1 MAAVKDDFIS
11 LTDPCVLAVVGPSE
25 RYLAMIEGAFKV
37 LVEMPGGG
45 LVISGDA
52 RARQKAKAVI
62 VTLADMYDQGVD
74 IAEADVRRLINE
86 PHLTGGKAEKAK
98 TVMPFDQRPNESR
111 NVIVMGRHGAIAA
124 KTAGQAAY
132 IHELATNDL
141 VFALGPAG
149 SGKTFLAVAQG
160 VSLLLKGAVDKLI
173 ITRPAVEAGERL
185 GFLPGD
191 LNEKIDPYLTP
202 IWGALDDILG
212 PQLLAKKRETRE
224 IEVAPLAY
232 MRGRTLSYAYV
243 IIDEAQNTTRMQMK
257 MILTRL
263 GEGSKMVVTGDPSQ
277 IDLPNRGDS
286 GLVHAVHLL
295 DQVEGVGKA
304 ELKAEDIVR
313 HELVARIV
321 RAYDNEYKS

>member
-1 MAAVKDDFIS
+1 
-11 LTDPCVLAVVGPSE
+11 
-25 RYLAMIEGAFKV
+25 MIEGAFKV

-45 LVISGDA
+45 MIVSGEPRA
-52 RARQKAKAVI
+52 RAKAKAVL
-62 VTLADMYDQGVD
+62 LALAELYDQGVE
-74 IAEADVRRLINE
+74 IGESDVRRLIEQPQTISDEGVTAPLN
-86 PHLTGGKAEKAK
+86 
-98 TVMPFDQRPNESR
+98 DQRAT
-111 NVIVMGRHGAIAA
+111 IVMGRRGAIAA

-132 IHELATNDL
+132 LGMLADRDL
-141 VFALGPAG
+141 TFALGPAG
-149 SGKTFLAVAQG
+149 SGKTFLAVAYG
-160 VSLLLKGAVDKLI
+160 VSLLLKGSVDKLI

-191 LNEKIDPYLTP
+191 LNEKVDPYLTP
-202 IWGALDDILG
+202 IWGALEDILG
-212 PQLLAKKRETRE
+212 AQVLAKKRETKE

-277 IDLPNRGDS
+277 IDLPNKSDS
-286 GLVHAVHLL
+286 GLTHAVSLL
-295 DQVEGVGKA
+295 GKLKGVGSSYLTA
-304 ELKAEDIVR
+304 DDIVR

-321 RAYDNEYKS
+321 RAYDGENKTDI

>member
-1 MAAVKDDFIS
+1 MPLAKDDFIPLS
-11 LTDPCVLAVVGPSE
+11 EACVLAVVGPSE
-25 RYLAMIEGAFKV
+25 RYLAMVEGAYNV
-37 LVEMPGGG
+37 LIEMPGGG
-45 LVISGDA
+45 LVVSGEV
-52 RARQKAKAVI
+52 RARQKARGVLEA
-62 VTLADMYDQGVD
+62 LAALYDQGVSLS
-74 IAEADVRRLINE
+74 EADVRRAIEQPLASGASAA
-86 PHLTGGKAEKAK
+86 GGTSADTRAA
-98 TVMPFDQRPNESR
+98 V
-111 NVIVMGRHGAIAA
+111 VMGRRGAVAA

-132 IHELATNDL
+132 LKELADKDL

-149 SGKTFLAVAQG
+149 SGKTFLAVAYG
-160 VSLLLKGAVDKLI
+160 VSLLLKGRVDRLV

-202 IWGALDDILG
+202 IWGALEDIIGAEAL
-212 PQLLAKKRETRE
+212 KKRRERNE

-232 MRGRTLSYAYV
+232 MRGRTLNYACV

-277 IDLPNRGDS
+277 IDLPNRNDS
-286 GLVHAVHLL
+286 GLTHAVGLL
-295 DQVEGVGKA
+295 GKVKGVGVA
-304 ELKAEDIVR
+304 ELTSEDIVR

-321 RAYDNEYKS
+321 RAYDNEHRNAFGGDG

>member
-1 MAAVKDDFIS
+1 MAATKDDFIS

-37 LVEMPGGG
+37 LIEMPGGG

-52 RARQKAKAVI
+52 RARQKAGSLIMALVE
-62 VTLADMYDQGVD
+62 LYDQGVA
-74 IAEADVRRLINE
+74 ITEADVRRLINQPTARE
-86 PHLTGGKAEKAK
+86 TT
-98 TVMPFDQRPNESR
+98 TVPNDSR
-111 NVIVMGRHGAIAA
+111 QTIVMGRRGAIAA

-132 IHELATNDL
+132 IKELATHDL

-149 SGKTFLAVAQG
+149 SGKTFLAVAHG

-212 PQLLAKKRETRE
+212 AQVLAKKRETKE

-277 IDLPNRGDS
+277 VDLPNRNDS
-286 GLVHAVHLL
+286 GLTHAMHLL
-295 DQVEGVGKA
+295 GGLKGIGVA
-304 ELKAEDIVR
+304 ELSAEDIVR

-321 RAYDNEYKS
+321 RAYDNEQKS

>member
-1 MAAVKDDFIS
+1 MPPAKDDFIPLS
-11 LTDPCVLAVVGPSE
+11 EGCVLAIVGPSE
-25 RYLAMIEGAFKV
+25 RYLAMIEGAYNV
-37 LVEMPGGG
+37 LIEMPGGG
-45 LVISGDA
+45 LVVSGEA
-52 RARQKAKAVI
+52 RARQKARAVI
-62 VTLADMYDQGVD
+62 EALANLYDQGVQLS
-74 IAEADVRRLINE
+74 EADVRRTIEQPLAAAASAGSVSVD
-86 PHLTGGKAEKAK
+86 TRAA
-98 TVMPFDQRPNESR
+98 
-111 NVIVMGRHGAIAA
+111 IVMGRRGAVAA

-132 IHELATNDL
+132 LKELAEKDL

-149 SGKTFLAVAQG
+149 SGKTFLAVAYG
-160 VSLLLKGAVDKLI
+160 VSLLLKGQVDKLV

-202 IWGALDDILG
+202 IWGALEDIIGSEALR
-212 PQLLAKKRETRE
+212 KRRERNE

-232 MRGRTLSYAYV
+232 MRGRTLNHACV

-277 IDLPNRGDS
+277 VDLPNRNDS
-286 GLVHAVHLL
+286 GLTHAVGLL
-295 DQVEGVGKA
+295 GKVKGVGVA
-304 ELKAEDIVR
+304 ELSAEDIVR

-321 RAYDNEYKS
+321 RAYDNEHKNAFGGAA

>member
-52 RARQKAKAVI
+52 RARQKAKAMI
-62 VTLADMYDQGVD
+62 VALADMYDQGVD
-74 IAEADVRRLINE
+74 IAEADVRRLINQ
-86 PHLTGGKAEKAK
+86 PQLTGGKSEKPQSA
-98 TVMPFDQRPNESR
+98 VPLDQRNT
-111 NVIVMGRHGAIAA
+111 IVMGRHGAIAA

-132 IHELATNDL
+132 IHELTTNDL

-149 SGKTFLAVAQG
+149 SGKTFLAVAHG

-313 HELVARIV
+313 HALVARIV

>member
-52 RARQKAKAVI
+52 RARQKAKAMI
-62 VTLADMYDQGVD
+62 VALADMYDQGVD
-74 IAEADVRRLINE
+74 IAEADVRRLINQ
-86 PHLTGGKAEKAK
+86 PQLTGGKSEKLQSA
-98 TVMPFDQRPNESR
+98 VPLDQRNT
-111 NVIVMGRHGAIAA
+111 IVMGRHGAIAA

-132 IHELATNDL
+132 IHELTTNDL

-149 SGKTFLAVAQG
+149 SGKTFLAVAHG

-313 HELVARIV
+313 HALVARIV

>member
-1 MAAVKDDFIS
+1 MAAVKDDFIN
-11 LTDPCVLAVVGPSE
+11 LTDACVLAVVGPSE

-52 RARQKAKAVI
+52 RARQKAKGVI
-62 VTLADMYDQGVD
+62 TTLADMYDQGVD

-86 PHLTGGKAEKAK
+86 PQLTGGKSEKTQTA
-98 TVMPFDQRPNESR
+98 VPLDQRNT
-111 NVIVMGRHGAIAA
+111 IVMGRRGAIAA

-132 IHELATNDL
+132 IHELARNDL

-149 SGKTFLAVAQG
+149 SGKTFLAVAHG

-212 PQLLAKKRETRE
+212 AQVLAKKRETKE

-295 DQVEGVGKA
+295 DKVEGVGKA

>member
-1 MAAVKDDFIS
+1 MAPVKEDFIALS
-11 LTDPCVLAVVGPSE
+11 DACVLAIAGPSE

-37 LVEMPGGG
+37 LIEMPGGG
-45 LVISGDA
+45 VIVSGDP
-52 RARQKAKAVI
+52 RARQKARTVI
-62 VTLADMYDQGVD
+62 VALAELYDQGVD
-74 IAEADVRRLINE
+74 ITEVDVRQLIEQPQVSDSDGAAISPQNDSR
-86 PHLTGGKAEKAK
+86 G
-98 TVMPFDQRPNESR
+98 TV
-111 NVIVMGRHGAIAA
+111 VMGRRGAIAA

-132 IHELATNDL
+132 LKELNDKDL

-149 SGKTFLAVAQG
+149 SGKTFLAVAHG
-160 VSLLLKGAVDKLI
+160 VSLLLKGRVDKLI

-212 PQLLAKKRETRE
+212 AQVLAKKRETKE

-277 IDLPNRGDS
+277 IDLPNRNDS
-286 GLVHAVHLL
+286 GLTHAMGLL
-295 DQVEGVGKA
+295 GTLKGIGVA
-304 ELKAEDIVR
+304 ELSAEDIVR

-321 RAYDNEYKS
+321 RAYDNEHKNAFGAAG

>member
-1 MAAVKDDFIS
+1 MPAVKDNFIPLS
-11 LTDPCVLAVVGPSE
+11 EACVLAVVGPSE
-25 RYLAMIEGAFKV
+25 RYLAMIEGAYNV
-37 LVEMPGGG
+37 LIEMPGGG
-45 LVISGDA
+45 LVVSGEA
-52 RARQKAKAVI
+52 RARQKAGAVI
-62 VTLADMYDQGVD
+62 EALAALYDQGVSLG
-74 IAEADVRRLINE
+74 EADVRR
-86 PHLTGGKAEKAK
+86 
-98 TVMPFDQRPNESR
+98 
-111 NVIVMGRHGAIAA
+111 VIEQPAGAAASAGATSADTRAAVVMGRRGAVAA

-132 IHELATNDL
+132 LKELADKDL

-149 SGKTFLAVAQG
+149 SGKTFLAVAYG
-160 VSLLLKGAVDKLI
+160 VSLLLKGRVDKLV

-202 IWGALDDILG
+202 IWGALEDIIGAEAL
-212 PQLLAKKRETRE
+212 KKRRERNE

-232 MRGRTLSYAYV
+232 MRGRTLNYACV

-277 IDLPNRGDS
+277 IDLPNRNDS
-286 GLVHAVHLL
+286 GLTHAVGLL
-295 DQVEGVGKA
+295 GKVKGVGVA
-304 ELKAEDIVR
+304 ELTAEDIVR

-321 RAYDNEYKS
+321 RAYDNEHKNAFGGE

>member
-45 LVISGDA
+45 LIVSGDA
-52 RARQKAKAVI
+52 RARQKARSVI
-62 VTLADMYDQGVD
+62 VALADMYDQGID
-74 IAEADVRRLINE
+74 ITEMDVRNLINAPQTIE
-86 PHLTGGKAEKAK
+86 PEGYSVPL
-98 TVMPFDQRPNESR
+98 DQRNT
-111 NVIVMGRHGAIAA
+111 IVMGRRGAIAA

-132 IHELATNDL
+132 LHELATNDL

-149 SGKTFLAVAQG
+149 SGKTFLAVAHG

-212 PQLLAKKRETRE
+212 AQTLAKKREARE

-295 DQVEGVGKA
+295 DKVKGVGKA
-304 ELKAEDIVR
+304 ELHAEDIVR

>member
-1 MAAVKDDFIS
+1 MAGGKEDFIA
-11 LTDPCVLAVVGPSE
+11 LTDACVLAIAGPAE

-37 LVEMPGGG
+37 LIEMPGGG
-45 LVISGDA
+45 LIVSGDP
-52 RARQKAKAVI
+52 RARQRARAVI
-62 VTLADMYDQGVD
+62 IALSELYDQGVD
-74 IAEADVRRLINE
+74 LTEADIRRVIE
-86 PHLTGGKAEKAK
+86 QPASSDDK
-98 TVMPFDQRPNESR
+98 TVVPSPQNDQRNT
-111 NVIVMGRHGAIAA
+111 IVMGRRGAITA

-132 IHELATNDL
+132 LKELADKDL

-149 SGKTFLAVAQG
+149 SGKTFMAVAHG
-160 VSLLLKGAVDKLI
+160 VSLLLSRRVDKLI

-212 PQLLAKKRETRE
+212 PQVLAKKRETKE

-277 IDLPNRGDS
+277 VDLPNRNDS
-286 GLVHAVHLL
+286 GLTHAVGLL
-295 DQVEGVGKA
+295 GQVKGVGVA
-304 ELKAEDIVR
+304 ELSAEDIVR

-321 RAYDNEYKS
+321 KAYDNEHKNAFGDKV

>member
-1 MAAVKDDFIS
+1 MATAKDDFIN

-45 LVISGDA
+45 LVVSGDA

-86 PHLTGGKAEKAK
+86 PQLTDGKSEKTQTA
-98 TVMPFDQRPNESR
+98 VPLDQRNT
-111 NVIVMGRHGAIAA
+111 IVMGRRGAIAA

-132 IHELATNDL
+132 IHELASNDL

-149 SGKTFLAVAQG
+149 SGKTFLAVAHG

-185 GFLPGD
+185 GFCRV
-191 LNEKIDPYLTP
+191 ISM
-202 IWGALDDILG
+202 
-212 PQLLAKKRETRE
+212 KRL
-224 IEVAPLAY
+224 I
-232 MRGRTLSYAYV
+232 RT
-243 IIDEAQNTTRMQMK
+243 
-257 MILTRL
+257 
-263 GEGSKMVVTGDPSQ
+263 
-277 IDLPNRGDS
+277 
-286 GLVHAVHLL
+286 
-295 DQVEGVGKA
+295 
-304 ELKAEDIVR
+304 
-313 HELVARIV
+313 
-321 RAYDNEYKS
+321 

>member
-1 MAAVKDDFIS
+1 MAPVKDDFIS
-11 LTDPCVLAVVGPSE
+11 LNEDCVLAVVGPSE

-45 LVISGDA
+45 LIVSGDA

-62 VTLADMYDQGVD
+62 IALADLYDQGID
-74 IAEADVRRLINE
+74 ITEKDVRQIIDHPESTTESRAAAA
-86 PHLTGGKAEKAK
+86 P
-98 TVMPFDQRPNESR
+98 VDQRNT
-111 NVIVMGRHGAIAA
+111 IVMGRRGAVAA

-132 IHELATNDL
+132 LAELAEKDL

-149 SGKTFLAVAQG
+149 SGKTFLAVAHG
-160 VSLLLKGAVDKLI
+160 VSLLLSRKVDKLI

-212 PQLLAKKRETRE
+212 AQVLAKKRETKE

-243 IIDEAQNTTRMQMK
+243 IIDEAQNTTKMQMK

-277 IDLPNRGDS
+277 IDLPNRADC
-286 GLVHAVHLL
+286 GLIHAVRLL
-295 DQVEGVGKA
+295 GKLKGVGTA
-304 ELKAEDIVR
+304 ELTAEDIVR

-321 RAYDNEYKS
+321 RAYDNEFKTDV

>member
-1 MAAVKDDFIS
+1 MAAVKDDFIN
-11 LTDPCVLAVVGPSE
+11 LTDPCVMAVVGPSE

-62 VTLADMYDQGVD
+62 VTLADMSAQGVD

-86 PHLTGGKAEKAK
+86 PQLTGRSEKTLSA
-98 TVMPFDQRPNESR
+98 VPLDQRNT
-111 NVIVMGRHGAIAA
+111 IVMGRRGAIAA

-132 IHELATNDL
+132 IHELASNDL

-149 SGKTFLAVAQG
+149 SGKTFLAVAHG

-212 PQLLAKKRETRE
+212 PQLLAKKRETKE

-295 DQVEGVGKA
+295 DKVEGVGKA

-321 RAYDNEYKS
+321 RAYDNEFKS

>member
-1 MAAVKDDFIS
+1 MAAVKDDFINLS
-11 LTDPCVLAVVGPSE
+11 DPCVLAVVGPSE
-25 RYLAMIEGAFKV
+25 RYLAMIEGAYHV

-45 LVISGDA
+45 LVVSGDA
-52 RARQKAKAVI
+52 RARQKVRAVI
-62 VTLADMYDQGVD
+62 TTLADMYDQGID
-74 IAEADVRRLINE
+74 IVEADVRRLINE
-86 PHLTGGKAEKAK
+86 PQLTGQSGKSDRAPSA
-98 TVMPFDQRPNESR
+98 VPLDQRNT
-111 NVIVMGRHGAIAA
+111 IVMGRRGAIAA

-132 IHELATNDL
+132 IHELASNDL

-149 SGKTFLAVAQG
+149 SGKTFLAVAHG

-212 PQLLAKKRETRE
+212 PQLLAKKRETKE

-286 GLVHAVHLL
+286 GLVHAFHLL
-295 DQVEGVGKA
+295 DNVEGVGKA

>member
-1 MAAVKDDFIS
+1 MPPAKDDFIPLS
-11 LTDPCVLAVVGPSE
+11 EACVLAVVGPSE
-25 RYLAMIEGAFKV
+25 RYLAMIEGAYNV
-37 LVEMPGGG
+37 LIEMPGGG
-45 LVISGDA
+45 LVVSGEA
-52 RARQKAKAVI
+52 RARQKARAVI
-62 VTLADMYDQGVD
+62 EVLANLYDQGVQLG
-74 IAEADVRRLINE
+74 EADVRRAIEQPLA
-86 PHLTGGKAEKAK
+86 TAASMGAVSAD
-98 TVMPFDQRPNESR
+98 TRST
-111 NVIVMGRHGAIAA
+111 IVMGRRGAVAA

-132 IHELATNDL
+132 LKELADKDL

-149 SGKTFLAVAQG
+149 SGKTFLAVAYG
-160 VSLLLKGAVDKLI
+160 VSLLLKGQVDKLV

-202 IWGALDDILG
+202 IWGALEDIIGSEALR
-212 PQLLAKKRETRE
+212 KRRERNE

-232 MRGRTLSYAYV
+232 MRGRTLNHACV

-277 IDLPNRGDS
+277 VDLPNRNDS
-286 GLVHAVHLL
+286 GLTHAVGLL
-295 DQVEGVGKA
+295 GKVKGVGVA
-304 ELKAEDIVR
+304 ELSAEDIVR

-321 RAYDNEYKS
+321 RAYDNEHKNAFGGAQ

>member
-1 MAAVKDDFIS
+1 MPALKDDFIP
-11 LTDPCVLAVVGPSE
+11 LPEACVLAVVGPSE
-25 RYLAMIEGAFKV
+25 RYLAMIEGAYNV
-37 LVEMPGGG
+37 LIEMPGGG
-45 LVISGDA
+45 LVVSGEA
-52 RARQKAKAVI
+52 RARQKARAVI
-62 VTLADMYDQGVD
+62 EALAGLYDQGVQLS
-74 IAEADVRRLINE
+74 EADVRRAIE
-86 PHLTGGKAEKAK
+86 QPQATAGAQAA
-98 TVMPFDQRPNESR
+98 TSADTR
-111 NVIVMGRHGAIAA
+111 NAIVMGRRGAVAA

-132 IHELATNDL
+132 LKELAEKDL

-149 SGKTFLAVAQG
+149 SGKTFLAVAYG
-160 VSLLLKGAVDKLI
+160 VSLLLKGRVDKLV

-202 IWGALDDILG
+202 IWGALEDIIGAEAL
-212 PQLLAKKRETRE
+212 KKRRERNE

-232 MRGRTLSYAYV
+232 MRGRTLNYACV

-277 IDLPNRGDS
+277 IDLPNRNDS
-286 GLVHAVHLL
+286 GLTHAVGLL
-295 DQVEGVGKA
+295 GSVKGVGVA
-304 ELKAEDIVR
+304 ELTADDIVR

-321 RAYDNEYKS
+321 RAYDNEHKNAFRSE

>member
-1 MAAVKDDFIS
+1 MATAKDDFIN

-52 RARQKAKAVI
+52 RARQKAKAVV

-86 PHLTGGKAEKAK
+86 PQLTGQSGKIEKASA
-98 TVMPFDQRPNESR
+98 VPLDQRNT
-111 NVIVMGRHGAIAA
+111 IVMGRRGAIAA

-132 IHELATNDL
+132 IHELASNDL

-149 SGKTFLAVAQG
+149 SGKTFLAVAHG

-212 PQLLAKKRETRE
+212 PQLLAKKRETKE

-295 DQVEGVGKA
+295 DKVEGVGKA

>member
-1 MAAVKDDFIS
+1 MATTKEDFIALS
-11 LTDPCVLAVVGPSE
+11 DACVLAIAGPSE
-25 RYLAMIEGAFKV
+25 RYLAMIEGAYKV
-37 LVEMPGGG
+37 LIEMPGGG
-45 LVISGDA
+45 VIVSGESRVRNKA
-52 RARQKAKAVI
+52 RAVI
-62 VTLADMYDQGVD
+62 LALAELYDQGVD
-74 IAEADVRRLINE
+74 ITEVDVRHLIE
-86 PHLTGGKAEKAK
+86 QPQISDIEGATS
-98 TVMPFDQRPNESR
+98 TVVNDSR
-111 NVIVMGRHGAIAA
+111 NTIVMGRRGAIAA

-132 IHELATNDL
+132 LKELADKDM

-149 SGKTFLAVAQG
+149 SGKTFLAVAHG
-160 VSLLLKGAVDKLI
+160 VSLLLKGRVDKLI

-212 PQLLAKKRETRE
+212 AQVLAKKRETKE

-277 IDLPNRGDS
+277 IDLPNRGDC
-286 GLVHAVHLL
+286 GLTHAVGLL
-295 DQVEGVGKA
+295 GQLKGVGVA
-304 ELKAEDIVR
+304 ELSAEDIVR

-321 RAYDNEYKS
+321 RAYDNEHKNAFGDAR

>member
-11 LTDPCVLAVVGPSE
+11 LNEACVLAIAGPGE
-25 RYLAMIEGAFKV
+25 RYLAMIEGAYKV
-37 LVEMPGGG
+37 LIEMPGGG
-45 LVISGDA
+45 LIVSGEP
-52 RARQKAKAVI
+52 RARQKARHVL
-62 VTLADMYDQGVD
+62 TLLSELFDQGVT
-74 IAEADVRRLINE
+74 IGESDVRRLIEQPQVLDAGRTASAPVN
-86 PHLTGGKAEKAK
+86 
-98 TVMPFDQRPNESR
+98 DSR
-111 NVIVMGRHGAIAA
+111 NTIVMGRKGAIAA
-124 KTAGQAAY
+124 KTSGQAAY
-132 IHELATNDL
+132 MAELAEKDL

-149 SGKTFLAVAQG
+149 SGKTFLAVAYG
-160 VSLLLKGAVDKLI
+160 VSLLLKGKVDKLI

-212 PQLLAKKRETRE
+212 AQVLAKKRETKE

-243 IIDEAQNTTRMQMK
+243 IVDEAQNTTRMQMK

-277 IDLPNRGDS
+277 IDLPNRADC
-286 GLVHAVHLL
+286 GLIHAVHLL
-295 DQVEGVGKA
+295 GKLKGVGLA
-304 ELKAEDIVR
+304 ELSAEDIVR

-321 RAYDNEYKS
+321 RAYDNEFKTNT